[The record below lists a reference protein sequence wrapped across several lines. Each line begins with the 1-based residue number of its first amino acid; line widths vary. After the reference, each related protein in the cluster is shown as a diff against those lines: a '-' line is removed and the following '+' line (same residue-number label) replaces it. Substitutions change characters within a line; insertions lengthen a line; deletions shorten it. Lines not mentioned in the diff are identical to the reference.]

1 MNDTCICENTPTV
14 WRLTGVT
21 RTLRLRIFNP
31 DGTPLDLTGRT
42 VAVTIARDNSEFSYA
57 PGFVIEGDDGNVVKF
72 EWPADKQGAGDYTI
86 NVTTTD
92 GSGNVDRV
100 NWHGPTGIRLVDFS
114 FMVRGEDALGV
125 TSEAN
130 IGLDGT
136 FTMNGTGMSAYDEWL
151 AEGHTGTPEDFIA
164 WLRQPAVDAATE
176 AAATVDAKMAEV
188 DADMATIE
196 ATAAADHT
204 RAGSDHTTATGDH
217 TRAESDHAKAVADSQ
232 QAATDHTQ
240 ATSDAAAAAS
250 DREKAATDR
259 AKAANDRQQA
269 AVDHGLAAT
278 DHATAGTDH
287 TRAQSDHST
296 ASADHTKA
304 AQDSERAASD
314 HTRAGGDHDTA
325 VADHQQAEADHTRA
339 EADHTTAAADHTT
352 AASDHTQAT
361 ADHESLAADLR
372 VVAEA
377 VAELT
382 ARLTAIE
389 NGRDTLG
396 DAEAITISAR
406 EVPRV
411 CGFPLILYAA
421 GVPAAATVPV
431 EWVRETM
438 GEWTGAPNF
447 IGQIYINTAATGTAQ
462 VVYHAKGVGTVSDWK

>member
-1 MNDTCICENTPTV
+1 MNDTCICDNVPKV

-42 VAVTIARDNSEFSYA
+42 VGVTIARDNSEFVYA

-164 WLRQPAVDAATE
+164 WLRQPATDAASAAE
-176 AAATVDAKMAEV
+176 AQMGQIQER
-188 DADMATIE
+188 AD
-196 ATAAADHT
+196 ADHT
-204 RAGSDHTTATGDH
+204 RAGNDHTTAGQDHTRAGNDHTTATDDHRIAGEDHSTAVDDHTLAASDHGTAAEDHRVAGIDHGTAADDH
-217 TRAESDHAKAVADSQ
+217 TRAGQDHQTASD
-232 QAATDHTQ
+232 DHTQ
-240 ATSDAAAAAS
+240 AGS
-250 DREKAATDR
+250 DRTR
-259 AKAANDRQQA
+259 A
-269 AVDHGLAAT
+269 GE
-278 DHATAGTDH
+278 DH
-287 TRAQSDHST
+287 TRAGDDHQA
-296 ASADHTKA
+296 AS
-304 AQDSERAASD
+304 SD
-314 HTRAGGDHDTA
+314 HTRAGEDHTTA
-325 VADHQQAEADHTRA
+325 GSDHTRAGEDHTQAGNDHTRA
-339 EADHTTAAADHTT
+339 EADHGIAAD
-352 AASDHTQAT
+352 DHTQAT